1 MTVYILV
8 KISADRDSHIV
19 GTFSA
24 KEKARQI
31 ADDLYGLDEWEE
43 KFNGEM
49 WQLGLEFI
57 EIIKTVVDER
67 LK

>member
-1 MTVYILV
+1 
-8 KISADRDSHIV
+8 
-19 GTFSA
+19 
-24 KEKARQI
+24 
-31 ADDLYGLDEWEE
+31 LYGLDEWEE